1 MAKYSIKLF
10 IDAIVNGTRDV
21 LGLNKEVDRLG
32 RKSAKTSNDTD
43 RLASSLGRV
52 RAVSAKVAAGLR
64 LAAAALAARAFVKT
78 NAELQSLEA
87 GLKAV
92 FGSSRAAAREM
103 AYVRDVASRMGIG
116 VSAAAKAYLDLAAA
130 SKGTALEGEQTRR
143 IFEAISLAM
152 GKLGK
157 SSADTQGALQ
167 AVQQMISKG
176 KVSAEELRGQLG
188 ERLPGAF
195 QAAAASIG
203 VTTAELDKMLQSGQL
218 TAETLL
224 PRLATELNKLYNSG
238 GEINT
243 LTANWNRLV
252 NAVQLF
258 ATDAVDATNAINDA
272 YKEVTAGVK
281 GSSSEISSAVSAMAR
296 TVKGAFGAIQV
307 AWNGLQISIKTVVL
321 AINEGINLIN
331 KGMAKITFGDVSK
344 QWKQAADELAAA
356 NDELRQSIAEDVE
369 DIKTGLSKI
378 SSAYTG
384 ISDSAETTAEAV
396 KRADAALKQ
405 AAQGWNLFKAAITG
419 NAAVLPDLTDAM
431 RDLKTQQEAL
441 RKEQEKAA
449 IASNADVI
457 AKAKSAKSS
466 FDLALA
472 TVQLIEQQKK
482 LNLEKQKGILSE
494 EQYAKEIK
502 KVQAEIESLAEKE
515 RQLNEEKS
523 SSNDNTKD
531 TTAAVEELTS
541 VVKEQN
547 QAITEAQTV
556 MGKMIAHLQFWR
568 EEMSALSDTAM
579 TAFDGMVESINRA
592 GGAMVT
598 SFDASARAAQDNSA
612 EIASLNQQIDHMRTA
627 YAQATG
633 DVNRWMI
640 AVETA
645 GLVVKRSFLAQED
658 AAARLEDR
666 LGSLKGLTEDQAK
679 SIEQAL
685 VSYNLLDKARL
696 DGIRAQVDDLRR
708 ATEALDQSALAT
720 LTSLQN
726 ELDRLNGNLLA
737 IENRQYE
744 QKRLE
749 LLEQINAAQEAGD
762 ALALQRLKES
772 LALLEKIHAIKVANL
787 KADQAAAQASG
798 TTATTT
804 RKRFGDKSPSTSE
817 TSVSASGNIE
827 TTVILDGKAIARSI
841 QPYVSEFGKL
851 SG

>member
-1 MAKYSIKLF
+1 
-10 IDAIVNGTRDV
+10 
-21 LGLNKEVDRLG
+21 
-32 RKSAKTSNDTD
+32 
-43 RLASSLGRV
+43 
-52 RAVSAKVAAGLR
+52 
-64 LAAAALAARAFVKT
+64 
-78 NAELQSLEA
+78 
-87 GLKAV
+87 
-92 FGSSRAAAREM
+92 
-103 AYVRDVASRMGIG
+103 
-116 VSAAAKAYLDLAAA
+116 
-130 SKGTALEGEQTRR
+130 
-143 IFEAISLAM
+143 
-152 GKLGK
+152 
-157 SSADTQGALQ
+157 
-167 AVQQMISKG
+167 
-176 KVSAEELRGQLG
+176 
-188 ERLPGAF
+188 
-195 QAAAASIG
+195 
-203 VTTAELDKMLQSGQL
+203 MLQSGQL

-252 NAVQLF
+252 NSVQLF
-258 ATDAVDATNAINDA
+258 ATESAKSADGVSLMNSALKTLTTLVNFVNVGLTSLVEYTKASATAFYEFIRLVSFSRSFDDFKKNVDAAFSTAQQRITESADAVFGLDRSLAKLGA
-272 YKEVTAGVK
+272 TAGEAAKNTEAVADAGK
-281 GSSSEISSAVSAMAR
+281 SAAASATEQAASAVVLVEQLR
-296 TVKGAFGAIQV
+296 AIDE
-307 AWNGLQISIKTVVL
+307 LQKQGI
-321 AINEGINLIN
+321 INEAQAIEN
-331 KGMAKITFGDVSK
+331 KKALTAAYQETLPVIEKTKEEVSALQKGLSSYARSAKTAAELDYV
-344 QWKQAADELAAA
+344 QATAMRELRGNAAA
-356 NDELRQSIAEDVE
+356 LGAVMAEVSRRRTQLAEETKKSVFQELEHV
-369 DIKTGLSKI
+369 
-378 SSAYTG
+378 
-384 ISDSAETTAEAV
+384 
-396 KRADAALKQ
+396 RADAK
-405 AAQGWNLFKAAITG
+405 G
-419 NAAVLPDLTDAM
+419 
-431 RDLKTQQEAL
+431 
-441 RKEQEKAA
+441 
-449 IASNADVI
+449 
-457 AKAKSAKSS
+457 AKSS

-472 TVQLIEQQKK
+472 MVRLIEQKKK
-482 LNLEKQKGILSE
+482 LNQLFKEGVISQREYNTQIQEVENTTEQVTQQQQQQIETQKGVQDGNKGIADSTQKAGE
-494 EQYAKEIK
+494 RV
-502 KVQAEIESLAEKE
+502 KVF
-515 RQLNEEKS
+515 NEVI
-523 SSNDNTKD
+523 TD
-531 TTAAVEELTS
+531 TS
-541 VVKEQN
+541 
-547 QAITEAQTV
+547 TV
-556 MGKMIAHLQFWR
+556 MDKMIAHLKFWQD
-568 EEMSALSDTAM
+568 EMDGLSESARN
-579 TAFDGMVESINRA
+579 AFDSMLETINRA

-612 EIASLNQQIDHMRTA
+612 EIASLNRQIDHMRTA

-658 AAARLEDR
+658 AASRLEER
-666 LGSLKGLTEDQAK
+666 LGSLNGLTEDQAK

-762 ALALQRLKES
+762 ALAVQRLKES
-772 LALLEKIHAIKVANL
+772 LALLKKIHEIKVANL

-804 RKRFGDKSPSTSE
+804 RKRFGDKSSSTSE